1 MAKDSFLIHTEYIED
16 LPEENKADFLLYI
29 YDYGSKGIE
38 PALEGFAKTI
48 WTKIKRRMDSDEESY
63 EKRLNNL
70 RKNKISSA
78 AESTPNRHRIDG
90 VSVSEFV
97 SDSVSEF
104 ESESE
109 SDGAFAPPLSPAQDD
124 FSKQAFEIF
133 KDAGLP
139 CCGGNYLSFIQ
150 RDFKLGLPFLR
161 GYSSQEVLEA
171 CQNYASIFQKRTTD
185 AFWLKQRVAF
195 DKFCER
201 KIRDFLPG
209 NFVPEKYDK
218 ETREDRRGL

>member
-1 MAKDSFLIHTEYIED
+1 M
-16 LPEENKADFLLYI
+16 
-29 YDYGSKGIE
+29 
-38 PALEGFAKTI
+38 
-48 WTKIKRRMDSDEESY
+48 
-63 EKRLNNL
+63 
-70 RKNKISSA
+70 
-78 AESTPNRHRIDG
+78 
-90 VSVSEFV
+90 
-97 SDSVSEF
+97 
-104 ESESE
+104 
-109 SDGAFAPPLSPAQDD
+109 
-124 FSKQAFEIF
+124 
-133 KDAGLP
+133 
-139 CCGGNYLSFIQ
+139 SFIQ